1 MTLPLIWL
9 GLIFNLDGGFVPLQS
24 AVLGAVAG
32 YSSLWLLC
40 AVYKLLTGKTGMG
53 NGDFKLIAALGA
65 WLGISALPVLI
76 FVSSLIGLVAAIVMR
91 VAKGRHFAFSTA
103 LTVSGWIIL
112 RQTIPYGGRSTG
124 G

>member
-1 MTLPLIWL
+1 
-9 GLIFNLDGGFVPLQS
+9 GFVPLQS

-32 YSSLWLLC
+32 YGSIWLLC
-40 AVYKLLTGKTGMG
+40 AVYKLIKGEIGMG

-91 VAKGRHFAFSTA
+91 VAKGQHFAFGPA
-103 LTVSGWIIL
+103 LTVSGWIIFTANDSVWRAVNWWL
-112 RQTIPYGGRSTG
+112 THPVL
-124 G
+124 